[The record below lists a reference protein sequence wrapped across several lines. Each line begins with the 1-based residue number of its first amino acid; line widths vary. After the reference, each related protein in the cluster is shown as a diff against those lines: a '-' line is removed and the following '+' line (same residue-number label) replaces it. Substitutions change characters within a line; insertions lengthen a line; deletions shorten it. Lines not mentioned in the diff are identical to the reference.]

1 MDSVNMNPKEWQIGI
16 TKVFIKSPE
25 SLFLL
30 EEQKDRKYH
39 SYAQF
44 IQRCYRKYKSRKFYF
59 TMRKKALDIVF
70 GKKERKRFSIN
81 REFVGDYINY
91 MDNPILRNLV
101 GKL

>member
-39 SYAQF
+39 SYAQV